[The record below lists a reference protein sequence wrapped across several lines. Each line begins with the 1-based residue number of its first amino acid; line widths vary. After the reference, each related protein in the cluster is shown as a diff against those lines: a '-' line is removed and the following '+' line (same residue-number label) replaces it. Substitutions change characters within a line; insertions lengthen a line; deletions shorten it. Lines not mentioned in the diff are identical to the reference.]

1 MEGFSEKERCFSG
14 TRVALPCRSTQIL
27 LPGSDNS
34 ELSMCLAPGMS
45 SGKKGEEGGK
55 DKCKQTECAACPQFS
70 DSKMKNLDL
79 KVTFG
84 RPEFW
89 L

>member
-45 SGKKGEEGGK
+45 SGKEGEEGGK
-55 DKCKQTECAACPQFS
+55 DKCKQNVLLALFS